1 MGEQQIG
8 EKTKPLK
15 IQLLDTKKEQD
26 QKVLLKEF

>member
-8 EKTKPLK
+8 EKKPLK